1 MYADNYERIGC
12 TIGCAITA
20 ISWAAVLGWTAYAF
34 VGEDFSSKIT
44 DCVFS
49 QRTQSAMDTS
59 LTICLFI
66 DFIIS
71 VCDFGLIT
79 VNTKQLKRRL
89 PNYSLRRS
97 YQLKENRITTRIIFP
112 CSLLHT
118 LLFSV
123 YLGTY
128 GNVYRFVDAL
138 LNRTLIIECTH
149 FAMSAYMCLSLTFF
163 YYIRWK
169 ISICSSEYIVPNQS
183 VDAYFESFE
192 RQIAFK
198 PLERNV

>member
-20 ISWAAVLGWTAYAF
+20 VSVRSYYKAAHNLTNTKPHCSVKWAAVLGWTAYAF

-79 VNTKQLKRRL
+79 VNTKQLKR
-89 PNYSLRRS
+89 Y
-97 YQLKENRITTRIIFP
+97 RIILVCQIISFGN
-112 CSLLHT
+112 
-118 LLFSV
+118 FFRRAG
-123 YLGTY
+123 GT
-128 GNVYRFVDAL
+128 N
-138 LNRTLIIECTH
+138 
-149 FAMSAYMCLSLTFF
+149 
-163 YYIRWK
+163 
-169 ISICSSEYIVPNQS
+169 
-183 VDAYFESFE
+183 
-192 RQIAFK
+192 
-198 PLERNV
+198 